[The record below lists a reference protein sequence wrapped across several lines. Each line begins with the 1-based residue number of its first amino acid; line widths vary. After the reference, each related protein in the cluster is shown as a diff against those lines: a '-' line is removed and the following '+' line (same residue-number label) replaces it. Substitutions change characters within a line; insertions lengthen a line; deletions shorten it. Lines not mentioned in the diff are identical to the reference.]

1 MRIREFTSMF
11 HNAFLKCY
19 DKYSRRERIYQDSWK
34 TCNITYLEER
44 LTHKIEEYKESKLIL
59 EEYRESKPTDILVD
73 IVNFCLMII
82 ERRSEEP

>member
-1 MRIREFTSMF
+1 MRIREFTGMF
-11 HNAFLKCY
+11 HRAFLKCY

-44 LTHKIEEYKESKLIL
+44 LIHEIEEYKEFKSID
-59 EEYRESKPTDILVD
+59 ELVD

-82 ERRSEEP
+82 ERRSEEQ

>member
-34 TCNITYLEER
+34 TCNITYLKER
-44 LTHKIEEYKESKLIL
+44 LMHEIEEYKESNSID
-59 EEYRESKPTDILVD
+59 ELVD

-82 ERRSEEP
+82 ERSEEP